1 MKNFIGKVAS
11 LVGLIANI
19 VLFIVTIV
27 SIIFTVIND
36 QILNLITNYVGS
48 PIFWLG
54 TIFSCI
60 VIIYSFVLAI
70 LTIVRLVKGNSLK
83 IIGYNL
89 ISVFVFLLVSGIVV
103 FGFAGLSELTF
114 DLYLGLYISYCVINT
129 FFLTGIF
136 LNYK

>member
-36 QILNLITNYVGS
+36 QILNLISNYAGS

-54 TIFSCI
+54 TIF
-60 VIIYSFVLAI
+60 
-70 LTIVRLVKGNSLK
+70 
-83 IIGYNL
+83 
-89 ISVFVFLLVSGIVV
+89 
-103 FGFAGLSELTF
+103 
-114 DLYLGLYISYCVINT
+114 
-129 FFLTGIF
+129 
-136 LNYK
+136 

>member
-19 VLFIVTIV
+19 ILFIVTIIC
-27 SIIFTVIND
+27 IIFTVIND
-36 QILNLITNYVGS
+36 QILNLISTYVTN

-54 TIFSCI
+54 TIFSSI
-60 VIIYSFVLAI
+60 VIIYSFILAI
-70 LTIVRLVKGNSLK
+70 FTIVKLVKGTSLK
-83 IIGYNL
+83 HIGYNL
-89 ISVFVFLLVSGIVV
+89 ITLFVYLLISGIVV

-114 DLYLGLYISYCVINT
+114 DLYLGLFISYCVINV
-129 FFLTGIF
+129 FFFIGIS